1 MLKIF
6 TFLCKNFEDKVDI
19 DLYKSDTPKENVNL
33 CSRHI
38 EYFKDYWNSFYYG
51 PYSKDDIKEWCK
63 SNKEVE
69 KCPYCNVGKDYN
81 YYSLFKVKFDVC
93 GKKFLLNMP
102 YPIANRYLPYYC
114 FSKDYKVVY
123 EMVNAVNDPE
133 SGYDIGYGFT
143 NKDRK
148 KQIIE
153 SFDKI
158 SEQLKDFVNN
168 KE

>member
-1 MLKIF
+1 
-6 TFLCKNFEDKVDI
+6 
-19 DLYKSDTPKENVNL
+19 
-33 CSRHI
+33 
-38 EYFKDYWNSFYYG
+38 
-51 PYSKDDIKEWCK
+51 
-63 SNKEVE
+63 
-69 KCPYCNVGKDYN
+69 
-81 YYSLFKVKFDVC
+81 
-93 GKKFLLNMP
+93 MP
-102 YPIANRYLPYYC
+102 YPIANRYLPHYC
-114 FSKDYKVVY
+114 FSKDYKVIY

-153 SFDKI
+153 NFDKI